1 MMGITHALVGL
12 LLTLPVVV
20 LAPAFATPA
29 AIGAVLGGFLPDAD
43 LFGGVHRRTLHFPV
57 AGPVA
62 GVLAGLVAIVVPSSA
77 TVGLAFALLAAGV
90 HAATDALGA
99 GEELRPWERTN
110 PNAVYDH
117 VRGRWLRARYL
128 VPYDGSPRDLAF
140 TVVCALPVAAVY
152 EGPIRWLVAGLVVLA
167 AVYTLLRKRLVLH
180 FERIVD

>member
-12 LLTLPVVV
+12 LFTVPVVV
-20 LAPAFATPA
+20 LAPALATPA
-29 AIGAVLGGFLPDAD
+29 AVGAVVGGFLPDAD

-62 GVLAGLVAIVVPSSA
+62 AALAGLVAVIAPSPV
-77 TVGLAFALLAAGV
+77 TVGLASGLLSAGV
-90 HAATDALGA
+90 HAASDVLGA

-128 VPYDGSPRDLAF
+128 VPYDGSPRDLAI
-140 TVVCALPVAAVY
+140 TVVCAVPAVAVY
-152 EGPIRWLVAGLVVLA
+152 DGPVRWLVIGMVVLA
-167 AVYTLLRKRLVLH
+167 AVYTLLRKRLPVH
-180 FERIVD
+180 FERFVG